1 MNNMADASNISNIVE
16 TDEIKAGKRGALSL
30 TEMQFIKDNCTKMDV
45 TNIAAHINKSIKTIR
60 KYAYKENLPL
70 KEKGQDRDPRYFK
83 LRRLLR
89 SREYWKDIQ
98 QQFSPEELKIFENTW
113 VKLYM
118 QFNEDVWPTEEWQMN
133 KHITLIILKNRYLKK
148 MYSIEKQIDD
158 TQRLLAEEYAKPKGD
173 KDIGAVRDLTTLID
187 KLQNNQMMMNK
198 EVKSILDSQKDTE
211 KQLKISRDQRIK
223 GIQDSTQNWTG
234 ILRILNDDI
243 DIRNLVGKHIE
254 IMRVAQ
260 EKEKLKLYDYHT
272 FIDGSVDRL
281 ILNDRSVDFYIDEEK
296 EKIDE

>member
-1 MNNMADASNISNIVE
+1 MTDASNINNIVA

-45 TNIAAHINKSIKTIR
+45 TNLASHINKSVKTVR
-60 KYAYKENLPL
+60 KYAYKENLPI

-158 TQRLLAEEYAKPKGD
+158 TQRLLTEEYAKPKGD

-211 KQLKISRDQRIK
+211 KQLKISRDQRIR

-272 FIDGSVDRL
+272 FIDNSVDRL
-281 ILNDRSVDFYIDEEK
+281 ILNDKSVDFYIDEEK
-296 EKIDE
+296 RKANE